1 MIVNDSN
8 SIPYYSESYSEIEY
22 FINLILLQNYKS
34 KLLMSLDDKF
44 IPIRTGFY
52 EMVDSLFKKIA
63 GLFGY
68 PANPGMARSYH
79 LPDEASVRSRFLEN
93 LPSHQTFWPPIQRP
107 ENWFETIVGPSPKID
122 GVPRYVYE
130 NREEGFYN
138 FYIENFKNIYFLP
151 DWFSEFLQVRLNFCL
166 DITLLETIR
175 EVLFIGLVIYSNI
188 VILRITLSW
197 FISINPYKVPWS
209 YVVAAVDWTEEVL
222 QGVVPAILG
231 VNITGTIFLGILGVL
246 ADSLNHLVFTMP
258 FLPSEAE
265 ESKLIVQQQMKDVLI
280 FHYLPILWY
289 RYPIP
294 NEIREY
300 WYNERPE
307 ILDYMQKAYQDSD
320 IQFLPDSIVQQ
331 LNQEKL
337 TADLPQIHNSL
348 SEMMST
354 EILSK
359 YPTYDRIPYDRI
371 QGVDFISSIHSLN
384 EYFHHFW

>member
-1 MIVNDSN
+1 
-8 SIPYYSESYSEIEY
+8 
-22 FINLILLQNYKS
+22 
-34 KLLMSLDDKF
+34 MSLDEKF
-44 IPIRTGFY
+44 IPIRTAFY
-52 EMVDSLFKKIA
+52 QIVESLFKKLA

-68 PANPGMARSYH
+68 PENPGMSTVYG
-79 LPDEASVRSRFLEN
+79 LSDEASLRSQFLEN
-93 LPSHQTFWPPIQRP
+93 LPLHQTFWPPIQRP

-122 GVPRYVYE
+122 AIPRYVYE

-138 FYIENFKNIYFLP
+138 FYIENFKNAYFLP

-175 EVLFIGLVIYSNI
+175 EVFFIGLVIYSNI

-197 FISINPYKVPWS
+197 FIYINPYTVPWC

-265 ESKLIVQQQMKDVLI
+265 ESKLILQQQMKDVLI

-300 WYNERPE
+300 WYKERPE
-307 ILDYMQKAYQDSD
+307 ILDYMLKAYKDSD
-320 IQFLPDSIVQQ
+320 IQFLPDSVLQQ
-331 LNQEKL
+331 KL
-337 TADLPQIHNSL
+337 TADLGQIHTSF

-354 EILSK
+354 EVLSK
-359 YPTYDRIPYDRI
+359 DDLI
-371 QGVDFISSIHSLN
+371 QGLDLSSSISFFNDYL
-384 EYFHHFW
+384 HHFW

>member
-1 MIVNDSN
+1 
-8 SIPYYSESYSEIEY
+8 
-22 FINLILLQNYKS
+22 
-34 KLLMSLDDKF
+34 MSLDEKF
-44 IPIRTGFY
+44 IPIRTAFY
-52 EMVDSLFKKIA
+52 EMVESLFQKIA

-68 PANPGMARSYH
+68 PENPGMSTSYD
-79 LPDEASVRSRFLEN
+79 LPDEGSVRSKFLEN
-93 LPSHQTFWPPIQRP
+93 LPSHRTFWPPIQRP
-107 ENWFETIVGPSPKID
+107 ETWFETIVGPSPKID
-122 GVPRYVYE
+122 AVPRYVYE

-138 FYIENFKNIYFLP
+138 FYIENFQNLYFLP
-151 DWFSEFLQVRLNFCL
+151 DWLSEFLQVRLNLCL

-175 EVLFIGLVIYSNI
+175 EVLFLGLVIYSNI

-197 FISINPYKVPWS
+197 FISINPYRVPWC
-209 YVVAAVDWTEEVL
+209 YLVAAVDWTEEVL

-265 ESKLIVQQQMKDVLI
+265 ESKLLLQQQMKDVLI

-307 ILDYMQKAYQDSD
+307 ILDYMQKAYKDAD
-320 IQFLPDSIVQQ
+320 IQFLPDRLVQQ

-337 TADLPQIHNSL
+337 TVNLPQIHNSF
-348 SEMMST
+348 SEIMST

-359 YPTYDRIPYDRI
+359 DDII
-371 QGVDFISSIHSLN
+371 QGDNFIPSIDSIN

>member
-1 MIVNDSN
+1 
-8 SIPYYSESYSEIEY
+8 
-22 FINLILLQNYKS
+22 
-34 KLLMSLDDKF
+34 MSLDEKF
-44 IPIRTGFY
+44 IPIRTSFY
-52 EMVDSLFKKIA
+52 QMVDSLFKKLA

-68 PANPGMARSYH
+68 PANPGMSTSYD
-79 LPDEASVRSRFLEN
+79 LPDEASMRSKFLEN
-93 LPSHQTFWPPIQRP
+93 LPLHQTFWPPIQRP

-122 GVPRYVYE
+122 GVPRYLYE

-138 FYIENFKNIYFLP
+138 FYIENFKNVYFLP
-151 DWFSEFLQVRLNFCL
+151 DWLSEFLQVRLNFCL

-197 FISINPYKVPWS
+197 FISINPYTVPWC
-209 YVVAAVDWTEEVL
+209 YLVAAVDWTEEVL

-231 VNITGTIFLGILGVL
+231 VNITGTIFLGILGAF

-265 ESKLIVQQQMKDVLI
+265 ESKLILQQEMKDVLI

-307 ILDYMQKAYQDSD
+307 ILDYMLEAYKDSD
-320 IQFLPDSIVQQ
+320 IQFLPDRVIQA
-331 LNQEKL
+331 LNQGKL
-337 TADLPQIHNSL
+337 TSALPEFHNSL
-348 SEMMST
+348 SDRMST

-359 YPTYDRIPYDRI
+359 SDII
-371 QGVDFISSIHSLN
+371 QGLDNLPFIHSLT
-384 EYFHHFW
+384 EYFHHF